1 MTDTPKRRKL
11 SHEILGL
18 IGIAAVLSLI
28 MFLVLSGIA
37 TGVTEEYVFNHD
49 IPMDEFDWIAL
60 YQRIYTIAA
69 ILSCIAFSVLFLA
82 MMQSRIAYIQTI
94 TEGIG
99 RLRGQPKRIALPLKG
114 HNELKFLAEAVNDMS
129 QAQLALWE
137 QEQALAQEK
146 EQLIRALS
154 HDIRTPLTS
163 ILAYSDYLT
172 TREEIP
178 PAEQKNY
185 LGLIRKK
192 AEQIRDLTA
201 VLLDGSKRNLEHFD
215 DGKLLMEQIVAEFQ
229 EELEEDFAVSVD
241 FSKCPAFSG
250 TFDVQ
255 ELRRIF
261 DNLSS
266 NVRKYADPAKPVTL
280 SVGLENGALLIQQTN
295 AVLPQKPQ
303 SESYKIGLNSIRR
316 IAQHYGGSVA
326 VDENGE
332 TFSITV
338 MLSQIMSS

>member
-1 MTDTPKRRKL
+1 MTDTPKRRRL
-11 SHEILGL
+11 SREILGF
-18 IGIAAVLSLI
+18 IAIAAFLSLSL
-28 MFLVLSGIA
+28 FLLLSGIA
-37 TGVTEEYVFNHD
+37 GGVTEEYVFNHD
-49 IPMDEFDWIAL
+49 IPMDEFDWIAM

-69 ILSCIAFSVLFLA
+69 VLSCAAFSVLFLA
-82 MMQSRIAYIQTI
+82 MLQSRIAYIQSI
-94 TEGIG
+94 TEGIDQ
-99 RLRGQPKRIALPLKG
+99 LRGQPKKLALPLKG
-114 HNELKFLAEAVNDMS
+114 SNELTDLAEAVNHMS
-129 QAQLALWE
+129 QAQLALRE
-137 QEQALAQEK
+137 QEQVLAQEK

-172 TREEIP
+172 TREGLTS
-178 PAEQKNY
+178 AEQENY

-201 VLLDGSKRNLEHFD
+201 ILLDGSKRNLEYFD
-215 DGKLLMEQIVAEFQ
+215 DGKLLMEQIVEEFQ
-229 EELEEDFAVSVD
+229 EELEEEFAVTVD
-241 FSKCPAFSG
+241 FSECPAFSG

-280 SVGLENGALLIQQTN
+280 SVELENGALLIHQTN
-295 AVLPQKPQ
+295 AILPQKPQ
-303 SESYKIGLNSIRR
+303 SDGYQIGLNSIRR

-326 VDENGE
+326 VEERGAA
-332 TFSITV
+332 FSITII
-338 MLSQIMSS
+338 LSQI

>member
-18 IGIAAVLSLI
+18 IAIAALLSLI
-28 MFLVLSGIA
+28 LFLVLSGIA
-37 TGVTEEYVFNHD
+37 TGITEEYIFNHD

-69 ILSCIAFSVLFLA
+69 VLSCIAFSVLFLA
-82 MMQSRIAYIQTI
+82 MMQSRIAYIQNI

-99 RLRGQPKRIALPLKG
+99 QLRGQPKRIALPLKG
-114 HNELKFLAEAVNDMS
+114 NNELKHLAEAVNDMS
-129 QAQLALWE
+129 EAQLVLRE

-146 EQLIRALS
+146 EQLIRTLS

-172 TREEIP
+172 TREEITP
-178 PAEQKNY
+178 DEQKNY

-201 VLLDGSKRNLEHFD
+201 ILLDGSKRNLEYFD
-215 DGKLLMEQIVAEFQ
+215 DGKLLMEQIAEEFQ
-229 EELEEDFAVSVD
+229 EELEEDFAVSMD
-241 FSKCPAFSG
+241 FDHCPAFSG
-250 TFDVQ
+250 IFDVQ

-266 NVRKYADPAKPVTL
+266 NVRKYADPDRPVTL
-280 SVGLENGALLIQQTN
+280 SIGFEKGTLLIRQTN
-295 AVLPQKPQ
+295 AVLTEKPQ

-326 VDENGE
+326 VEENGAA
-332 TFSITV
+332 FSITII
-338 MLSQIMSS
+338 LSQI

>member
-18 IGIAAVLSLI
+18 IAIAAVLSLI
-28 MFLVLSGIA
+28 LFLVLSGIA
-37 TGVTEEYVFNHD
+37 TGVTEEYIFNHD

-60 YQRIYTIAA
+60 YQRIYTVAA
-69 ILSCIAFSVLFLA
+69 VLSCIAFSVLFLA
-82 MMQSRIAYIQTI
+82 MMQSRIVYIQTI

-99 RLRGQPKRIALPLKG
+99 QLRGQPKKLDLPLKG
-114 HNELKFLAEAVNDMS
+114 NNELKHLAEAVNDMS
-129 QAQLALWE
+129 EAQLALRE

-163 ILAYSDYLT
+163 ILAYSDYLIQQENLT
-172 TREEIP
+172 P
-178 PAEQKNY
+178 GEQKTY
-185 LGLIRKK
+185 LRLIQKK
-192 AEQIRDLTA
+192 SEQIRDLTA
-201 VLLDGSKRNLEHFD
+201 VLLDGSKRNLEYFD
-215 DGKLLMEQIVAEFQ
+215 NGKLLMEQIVEEFQ
-229 EELEEDFAVSVD
+229 DELEEDFAVTVD
-241 FSKCPAFSG
+241 FSNCPAFSG

-280 SVGLENGALLIQQTN
+280 SVRFENCALSIHQTN
-295 AVLPQKPQ
+295 AILTEKPQ
-303 SESYKIGLNSIRR
+303 SESYQISLNSIRR

-326 VDENGE
+326 VEE
-332 TFSITV
+332 RVAAFSITII
-338 MLSQIMSS
+338 LAQI

>member
-28 MFLVLSGIA
+28 LFLVLSGIA

-49 IPMDEFDWIAL
+49 IPMDEFDWITM
-60 YQRIYTIAA
+60 YQQIYTVAA
-69 ILSCIAFSVLFLA
+69 VLSCISFSVLFLA

-94 TEGIG
+94 AEGIG
-99 RLRGQPKRIALPLKG
+99 QLQGQPKKLDLPLKG
-114 HNELKFLAEAVNDMS
+114 NNELKHLAEAVNDMS
-129 QAQLALWE
+129 QAQLALRE

-201 VLLDGSKRNLEHFD
+201 ILLDGSKRNLEYFD

-229 EELEEDFAVSVD
+229 EELEEEFAVTVD
-241 FSKCPAFSG
+241 FSECPAFSG
-250 TFDVQ
+250 HFDVQ

-266 NVRKYADPAKPVTL
+266 NVRKYADPTKPVTL
-280 SVGLENGALLIQQTN
+280 SVELENGTILIRQTN
-295 AVLPQKPQ
+295 AVLPEKPQ
-303 SESYKIGLNSIRR
+303 SESYQIGLNSIRR

-326 VDENGE
+326 VEENGAA
-332 TFSITV
+332 FSITII
-338 MLSQIMSS
+338 LSQI

>member
-11 SHEILGL
+11 SHEIFGL
-18 IGIAAVLSLI
+18 IAIAAVLSLI
-28 MFLVLSGIA
+28 LFLVISGIA
-37 TGVTEEYVFNHD
+37 TGITEEYVFNHD
-49 IPMDEFDWIAL
+49 IPMDEFDWIAM

-69 ILSCIAFSVLFLA
+69 VLSCIAFSVLFLV
-82 MMQSRIAYIQTI
+82 MLQSRITYIQII
-94 TEGIG
+94 TEGISQ
-99 RLRGQPKRIALPLKG
+99 LQGQPKRIALPLKG
-114 HNELKFLAEAVNDMS
+114 NNELKFLAEAVNDMS
-129 QAQLALWE
+129 QAQLALRE
-137 QEQALAQEK
+137 KEQALSQEK

-172 TREEIP
+172 TGEEITP
-178 PAEQKNY
+178 DEQKNY

-201 VLLDGSKRNLEHFD
+201 ILLDGSKRNLKYFD
-215 DGKLLMEQIVAEFQ
+215 DGKLLIEQIVEEFQ
-229 EELEEDFAVSVD
+229 EELEEDFAVTVD
-241 FSKCPAFSG
+241 FSQCPAFSG

-280 SVGLENGALLIQQTN
+280 SVGLENGGLLIHQTN
-295 AVLPQKPQ
+295 AVLTEKPQ
-303 SESYKIGLNSIRR
+303 SESYQIGLNSIRR

-326 VDENGE
+326 VEENGE
-332 TFSITV
+332 AFSITII
-338 MLSQIMSS
+338 LAHI

>member
-1 MTDTPKRRKL
+1 MTDIPKHRKL

-18 IGIAAVLSLI
+18 IGIAAAISLVL
-28 MFLVLSGIA
+28 FLLLSGIA

-49 IPMDEFDWIAL
+49 IPMTEFDWIAM

-99 RLRGQPKRIALPLKG
+99 QLRGEPRKVNLPLQG
-114 HNELKFLAEAVNDMS
+114 NNELKRLAEAINDMS
-129 QAQLALWE
+129 ETQLALRE
-137 QEQALAQEK
+137 KEQALAQEK
-146 EQLIRALS
+146 EQLIRTLS

-172 TREEIP
+172 SQEEITP
-178 PAEQKNY
+178 KEQKAY
-185 LGLIRKK
+185 MQLIRKK

-201 VLLDGSKRNLEHFD
+201 ILLDGSRRNLEFFD
-215 DGKLLMEQIVAEFQ
+215 DGRLLLQQIAAEFQ
-229 EELEEDFAVSVD
+229 EELDEQFSVAMDFD
-241 FSKCPAFSG
+241 HCPAFSG

-266 NVRKYADPAKPVTL
+266 NVRKYADPVNPVTL
-280 SVGLENGALLIQQTN
+280 SIRFEKGALLIRQTN
-295 AVLPQKPQ
+295 AVLPQKKQ
-303 SESYKIGLNSIRR
+303 SESYQIGLNSIRR

-326 VDENGE
+326 VEE
-332 TFSITV
+332 KPKVFSIVIT
-338 MLSQIMSS
+338 LSEI

>member
-1 MTDTPKRRKL
+1 MTDTPKRHKL

-18 IGIAAVLSLI
+18 IAIAAALSLVL
-28 MFLVLSGIA
+28 FLVISGIA

-49 IPMDEFDWIAL
+49 VPMDEFDWIAM
-60 YQRIYTIAA
+60 YQRIYTVAA
-69 ILSCIAFSVLFLA
+69 VLSCIAFSVLFLA

-99 RLRGQPKRIALPLKG
+99 QLQGQPKKLDLPLKG
-114 HNELKFLAEAVNDMS
+114 NNELKHLAEAVNDMS
-129 QAQLALWE
+129 EAQLALRE
-137 QEQALAQEK
+137 KEQALAQEK

-172 TREEIP
+172 TREEITP
-178 PAEQKNY
+178 DEQKNY

-201 VLLDGSKRNLEHFD
+201 ILLDGSKRNLEYFD
-215 DGKLLMEQIVAEFQ
+215 DGKLLMEQIVEEFQ
-229 EELEEDFAVSVD
+229 EELEEFALTVD
-241 FSKCPAFSG
+241 FSNCPPFSG

-266 NVRKYADPAKPVTL
+266 NVRKYADPTKPVTL
-280 SVGLENGALLIQQTN
+280 SVGLENGALLIRQTN
-295 AVLPQKPQ
+295 AVLIEKPQ
-303 SESYKIGLNSIRR
+303 SESYQIGLNSIRR
-316 IAQHYGGSVA
+316 IAQHYGGSVTVEEKVA
-326 VDENGE
+326 A
-332 TFSITV
+332 FSITII
-338 MLSQIMSS
+338 LAHI

>member
-18 IGIAAVLSLI
+18 ITIATAISLVL
-28 MFLVLSGIA
+28 FLVLSGIA
-37 TGVTEEYVFNHD
+37 TGITEEYVFNHD
-49 IPMDEFDWIAL
+49 IPMDEFDWIAM
-60 YQRIYTIAA
+60 YQRIYTVAA
-69 ILSCIAFSVLFLA
+69 VLSCIAFSVLFLA

-99 RLRGQPKRIALPLKG
+99 QLREQPKRLTLPLKG
-114 HNELKFLAEAVNDMS
+114 NNELKHLAEAVNDMS
-129 QAQLALWE
+129 EAQLALRE

-172 TREEIP
+172 TGEKIT

-201 VLLDGSKRNLEHFD
+201 ILLDGSKRNLEYFD
-215 DGKLLMEQIVAEFQ
+215 DGKLLMEQIAAEFQ
-229 EELEEDFAVSVD
+229 EELEEDFAVTVD
-241 FSKCPAFSG
+241 FSGCPAFSG

-280 SVGLENGALLIQQTN
+280 SVELENGVLSIQQSN
-295 AVLPQKPQ
+295 AVLPEKPR
-303 SESYKIGLNSIRR
+303 SESYKIGLSSIRR

-326 VDENGE
+326 VEE
-332 TFSITV
+332 RVAVFSITII
-338 MLSQIMSS
+338 LAQI

>member
-1 MTDTPKRRKL
+1 
-11 SHEILGL
+11 
-18 IGIAAVLSLI
+18 
-28 MFLVLSGIA
+28 
-37 TGVTEEYVFNHD
+37 
-49 IPMDEFDWIAL
+49 
-60 YQRIYTIAA
+60 
-69 ILSCIAFSVLFLA
+69 

-99 RLRGQPKRIALPLKG
+99 QLQGQPKKLTLPLKG
-114 HNELKFLAEAVNDMS
+114 NNELKFLAEAVNDMS
-129 QAQLALWE
+129 EAQLALREKE
-137 QEQALAQEK
+137 QTLAQEK

-172 TREEIP
+172 TREEIT
-178 PAEQKNY
+178 PAEQKNH

-201 VLLDGSKRNLEHFD
+201 ILLDGSKRNLEHFD
-215 DGKLLMEQIVAEFQ
+215 DGKLLMEQIVEEFQ
-229 EELEEDFAVSVD
+229 EELEEEFAVSVD
-241 FSKCPAFSG
+241 FSECPAFSG

-280 SVGLENGALLIQQTN
+280 SVELENGTLLIRQTN
-295 AVLPQKPQ
+295 AVLPEKPQ
-303 SESYKIGLNSIRR
+303 SESYQIGLNSIRR

-326 VDENGE
+326 VEENSMA
-332 TFSITV
+332 FSITII
-338 MLSQIMSS
+338 LSQI

>member
-18 IGIAAVLSLI
+18 IAIAAALSLVL
-28 MFLVLSGIA
+28 FLVISGIA
-37 TGVTEEYVFNHD
+37 TGITEEYVFNHD
-49 IPMDEFDWIAL
+49 IPMDEFDWIAM
-60 YQRIYTIAA
+60 YQRIYTVAA
-69 ILSCIAFSVLFLA
+69 VLSCIAFSILFLA

-99 RLRGQPKRIALPLKG
+99 HLQGQPKRIALPLKG

-129 QAQLALWE
+129 EAQLALRE

-178 PAEQKNY
+178 PADQKNY

-201 VLLDGSKRNLEHFD
+201 ILLDGNKRNLEHFD
-215 DGKLLMEQIVAEFQ
+215 DGKFLMEQIAEEFH
-229 EELEEDFAVSVD
+229 EELEENFAVTVD
-241 FSKCPAFSG
+241 FSQCPAFSG

-280 SVGLENGALLIQQTN
+280 SVRFEHGVLSIQQSN
-295 AVLPQKPQ
+295 AVLPEKPQ
-303 SESYKIGLNSIRR
+303 SESYQIGLNSIRR

-326 VDENGE
+326 VEE
-332 TFSITV
+332 RIAEFSITII
-338 MLSQIMSS
+338 LSKI

>member
-1 MTDTPKRRKL
+1 MTDTPKRRQL

-18 IGIAAVLSLI
+18 IGIAALLSLI
-28 MFLVLSGIA
+28 LFLVLSGIA
-37 TGVTEEYVFNHD
+37 TGITEEYIFNHD

-60 YQRIYTIAA
+60 YQRIYTVAA
-69 ILSCIAFSVLFLA
+69 VLSCIAFSVLFLA

-99 RLRGQPKRIALPLKG
+99 QLRGLPKRIALPLKG

-129 QAQLALWE
+129 EAQLALRE

-146 EQLIRALS
+146 DQLIRALS

-172 TREEIP
+172 TGEEIT

-185 LGLIRKK
+185 LGLIQKK

-201 VLLDGSKRNLEHFD
+201 VLLDGSKRNLEYFD
-215 DGKLLMEQIVAEFQ
+215 DGKLLMEQIVEEFQ
-229 EELEEDFAVSVD
+229 EELEEEFVVTVD
-241 FSKCPAFSG
+241 FSDCPAFTG

-266 NVRKYADPAKPVTL
+266 NVRKYADPTKPVTL
-280 SVGLENGALLIQQTN
+280 SVGLENGALLIHQAN
-295 AVLPQKPQ
+295 AVLPEKPQ
-303 SESYKIGLNSIRR
+303 SESYQIGLNSIRR

-326 VDENGE
+326 VEENGAA
-332 TFSITV
+332 FSITII
-338 MLSQIMSS
+338 LSQI

>member
-1 MTDTPKRRKL
+1 MTDTLKRRRL

-18 IGIAAVLSLI
+18 IAIAAAVSLLL
-28 MFLVLSGIA
+28 FLVISGIA
-37 TGVTEEYVFNHD
+37 TSITEEYVFNHD
-49 IPMDEFDWIAL
+49 IPMDEFDWIAM

-69 ILSCIAFSVLFLA
+69 VLSCIAFSVLFLA

-99 RLRGQPKRIALPLKG
+99 QLRGQLKKMEIPLKG
-114 HNELKFLAEAVNDMS
+114 NNELRCLAEAVNDMS
-129 QAQLALWE
+129 QAQLALRE

-172 TREEIP
+172 TQEKIT

-201 VLLDGSKRNLEHFD
+201 ILLDGSKRNLEYFD
-215 DGKLLMEQIVAEFQ
+215 DGKLLMEQIAEEFQ
-229 EELEEDFAVSVD
+229 EELEEEFAVTVD
-241 FSKCPAFSG
+241 FSECPAFSG

-266 NVRKYADPAKPVTL
+266 NVRKYADPAKSVNL
-280 SVGLENGALLIQQTN
+280 SLRFENGVLLIRQTN
-295 AVLPQKPQ
+295 AVLPEKSR
-303 SESYKIGLNSIRR
+303 SESYQIGLNSIRR
-316 IAQHYGGSVA
+316 IAQHYGGGVA
-326 VDENGE
+326 VEE
-332 TFSITV
+332 RVAAFSITII
-338 MLSQIMSS
+338 LAQI

>member
-18 IGIAAVLSLI
+18 IAIAAAISLI
-28 MFLVLSGIA
+28 LFLVLSGIA

-49 IPMDEFDWIAL
+49 IPMDEFDWIAM
-60 YQRIYTIAA
+60 YQRIYTVAA
-69 ILSCIAFSVLFLA
+69 VLSCIAFSVLFLA
-82 MMQSRIAYIQTI
+82 MMQSRIAYIQAI

-99 RLRGQPKRIALPLKG
+99 QLRGQPQKLTLPLKG
-114 HNELKFLAEAVNDMS
+114 HNELKFLAEAVNGMS
-129 QAQLALWE
+129 QAQLVLRE
-137 QEQALAQEK
+137 KEQALAQEK

-185 LGLIRKK
+185 LGLIWKK

-201 VLLDGSKRNLEHFD
+201 ILLDGSKRNLEYFD
-215 DGKLLMEQIVAEFQ
+215 DGKLLMEQIAEEFQ
-229 EELEEDFAVSVD
+229 EELEEDFVVTVD
-241 FSKCPAFSG
+241 FSDCPAFTG

-280 SVGLENGALLIQQTN
+280 SVRLENGALLIHQTN
-295 AVLPQKPQ
+295 AVLNEKPQ
-303 SESYKIGLNSIRR
+303 SESYQIGLNSIRR
-316 IAQHYGGSVA
+316 IAQHYEGSVA
-326 VDENGE
+326 VEENSMA
-332 TFSITV
+332 FSITII
-338 MLSQIMSS
+338 LSQI

>member
-1 MTDTPKRRKL
+1 MTDTLKHRKL

-18 IGIAAVLSLI
+18 IAIAALLCLI
-28 MFLVLSGIA
+28 LFLVLSGIA
-37 TGVTEEYVFNHD
+37 TGITEEYVFNHD
-49 IPMDEFDWIAL
+49 IPMDEFDWIAM

-99 RLRGQPKRIALPLKG
+99 QLRGHPKKLALPLKG
-114 HNELKFLAEAVNDMS
+114 NNELKHLAEAVNDMS
-129 QAQLALWE
+129 QAQLALRE
-137 QEQALAQEK
+137 KEQALAQEK

-163 ILAYSDYLT
+163 IVAYSDYLT
-172 TREEIP
+172 TQKEIT

-185 LGLIRKK
+185 LELIRKK

-201 VLLDGSKRNLEHFD
+201 VLLDGSRRNLEYFD
-215 DGKLLMEQIVAEFQ
+215 DGKLLMEQIAEEFQ
-229 EELEEDFAVSVD
+229 EELEAEFTVTVEFDH
-241 FSKCPAFSG
+241 CLAFSG

-266 NVRKYADPAKPVTL
+266 NVRKYADPVKPVTL
-280 SVGLENGALLIQQTN
+280 SVSLENGALLIHQTN
-295 AVLPQKPQ
+295 AVLPEKPR
-303 SESYKIGLNSIRR
+303 SESYQIGLSSIRR
-316 IAQHYGGSVA
+316 IAQHYGGHVA
-326 VDENGE
+326 VEE
-332 TFSITV
+332 SPTAFSITV
-338 MLSQIMSS
+338 MLSQI